1 MPFVPAICPQ
11 CGDRI
16 KVDDSLKTGK
26 CPSCGCEFVMEQ
38 AITSYN
44 NYVTNNVNNTIES
57 AVFSNHDTIDELIE
71 RFNAN
76 LKLVNFE
83 KEEIFDSIADY
94 AGDYGFFKGFA
105 WAYKKSDSAKSLQ
118 LLFDKYVTN
127 NQYMLQMTSIVEN
140 MKTLYPHVGTVYL
153 YSYYLSVLNYYFA
166 CRCANT
172 VLDAALNFDDFENE
186 MSTETSNELYA
197 ELQGVDWYR
206 QKAQGLMI
214 TYSSIYHD
222 NHNKCYKFYPEII
235 NKNFDIIEH
244 IKSLSGDI
252 ESMTDD
258 IENKIT
264 DYRNKVEIYAN
275 KKADMEKCEAKKNKR
290 KSRLKMFLFFF
301 IVPVFAILSIVLAA
315 TVDGIVTTILGVIGI
330 LVLIGYA
337 GAIWGLIKH
346 K

>member
-71 RFNAN
+71 RFNAVV
-76 LKLVNFE
+76 KLIEVEGDNDFKIDDYE
-83 KEEIFDSIADY
+83 SIF
-94 AGDYGFFKGFA
+94 G
-105 WAYKKSDSAKSLQ
+105 AYKSTFYNYAQ
-118 LLFDKYVTN
+118 TYGYFE
-127 NQYMLQMTSIVEN
+127 QPVEN
-140 MKTLYPHVGTVYL
+140 YLKDNENFQNLSEIIERMKKLYPHLEKTYL
-153 YSYYLSVLNYYFA
+153 YVYYFNVIKYEIA
-166 CRCANT
+166 
-172 VLDAALNFDDFENE
+172 DAVCDYLALKF
-186 MSTETSNELYA
+186 TSRYGE
-197 ELQGVDWYR
+197 
-206 QKAQGLMI
+206 
-214 TYSSIYHD
+214 
-222 NHNKCYKFYPEII
+222 
-235 NKNFDIIEH
+235 EH
-244 IKSLSGDI
+244 KSDI
-252 ESMTDD
+252 ESMNSQLLATESKYIRYFKNDLS
-258 IENKIT
+258 E
-264 DYRNKVEIYAN
+264 VEIEYKNEVDESKERCFAMFPDAEKTN
-275 KKADMEKCEAKKNKR
+275 SELLTSIDSRYIKVDFSGTESILDGMSSRILQAYNVAADREKCEAKKNKR